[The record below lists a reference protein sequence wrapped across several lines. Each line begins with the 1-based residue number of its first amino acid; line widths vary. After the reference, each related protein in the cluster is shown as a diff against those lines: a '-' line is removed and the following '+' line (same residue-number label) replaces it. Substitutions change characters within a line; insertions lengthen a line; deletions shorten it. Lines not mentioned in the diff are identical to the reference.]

1 MKKRIVSLMCAV
13 LVFLPMLLS
22 ANALESKDDFS
33 DLFFVLMKDYTDV
46 NELHEGLS
54 PETYNLLGTT
64 TNGFHIAY
72 CEYYLEDVFV
82 TCYSPKGGDN
92 TYIAGSNFI
101 ETSDYVIVG
110 GPHKDT
116 PSRFAVYCFNENKC
130 FTLEDA
136 VKEKD
141 IPFGEVADIV
151 NKHGC
156 AYIYDKSTDIT
167 EALDKSDIFASGL
180 LDARFCQY
188 THSNES
194 YCSIYGKYDKYYLFY
209 GSNGTASCEF
219 TSEIIED
226 FVVIAPEIES
236 PYDLGKYVFDGDN
249 IYTLKEASEKSLFK
263 MNDVKDLI
271 PNIYLWGDVNED
283 NTVDMED
290 VVYMQKV
297 MARLIIYPTDYFY
310 YVANA
315 DSNYCFD
322 MYDIVLVQRK
332 IAKLCK

>member
-1 MKKRIVSLMCAV
+1 MKKR
-13 LVFLPMLLS
+13 LLS
-22 ANALESKDDFS
+22 LLIVLSVMISMSVTATALENKDGFS
-33 DLFFVLMKDYTDV
+33 DLFFRLMKDYTDV
-46 NELHEGLS
+46 NKLHEGLS
-54 PETYNLLGTT
+54 PETYNLIGTT

-82 TCYSPKGGDN
+82 NCYSPKGGNDI
-92 TYIAGSNFI
+92 YITGYDFI

-116 PSRFAVYCFNENKC
+116 PSRFSVYCFNENKC

-156 AYIYDKSTDIT
+156 AYIYDKSADIT
-167 EALDKSDIFASGL
+167 EALDKAGIFANGL
-180 LDARFCQY
+180 LNARFCQY
-188 THSNES
+188 TRSNES
-194 YCSIYGKYDKYYLFY
+194 YCSIYGKYGKYYLFY
-209 GSNGTASCEF
+209 GSNGTASCAF

-226 FVVIAPEIES
+226 FVVISPEIEY

-249 IYTLKEASEKSLFK
+249 IYTLKEASEKGLFK
-263 MNDVKDLI
+263 MNDVRDLI
-271 PNIYLWGDVNED
+271 PEIYLWGDVNVD
-283 NTVDMED
+283 GTVDMED
-290 VVYMQKV
+290 IVYMQKV

-310 YVANA
+310 YIANA

-332 IAKLCK
+332 IAKL